1 MKTLEK
7 HKLHR
12 IRSLQE
18 LSYVKYMLEYDVTM
32 KEKAFV
38 TSLKGIRY
46 TLVESARQSVME
58 YGKKLIQMA
67 LITIFN
73 KVRNSRKEE
82 SETEE

>member
-7 HKLHR
+7 QQLHK

-32 KEKAFV
+32 KEKAIV

-46 TLVESARQSVME
+46 TLVESARQSIME
-58 YGKKLIQMA
+58 YGKKLIQVTLM
-67 LITIFN
+67 TIFN
-73 KVRNSRKEE
+73 KIRNRKEE